1 MFEKKK
7 DLYLRD
13 DIFNLKQEI
22 EIAEYY
28 YDTKEISSI
37 EYKMVRKYLTMR
49 IEQIE
54 KEISEL
60 SLDDITIF

>member
-7 DLYLRD
+7 DLYLND
-13 DIFNLKQEI
+13 DILNLKCEL
-22 EIAEYY
+22 EVAEYY
-28 YDTKEISSI
+28 YDTKEIPSI

-49 IEQIE
+49 IKQIE

-60 SLDDITIF
+60 SLDDITTF